1 MRSEWIRSY
10 QHLWKTGPK
19 QKNTSAFGCLR
30 LLCLLCSPL
39 GDLQVSGTLSS
50 KFLSEGANFAKFE
63 CCLVTSRVHTGL
75 YICFGDALSPQ
86 RVLKGLKMIGVRCR
100 VNSLDEAGDAQGLYV
115 QWQKFCVLFH
125 LKGTSRTFH
134 GHVCRVNSIHK
145 WEAHRTL
152 CAMTDFGWC
161 LVTSV
166 GTWRSWLPFH
176 L

>member
-86 RVLKGLKMIGVRCR
+86 GYFKDFSWACVPSQLNSQMRSAQDFMRNDWLWVVPCHLSGYVKVLTAFSPLRFFK
-100 VNSLDEAGDAQGLYV
+100 
-115 QWQKFCVLFH
+115 VLA
-125 LKGTSRTFH
+125 
-134 GHVCRVNSIHK
+134 
-145 WEAHRTL
+145 W
-152 CAMTDFGWC
+152 
-161 LVTSV
+161 VTVTES
-166 GTWRSWLPFH
+166 
-176 L
+176 